1 MTDLEQLLTFTDEN
15 IRQQRKWIEKT
26 LERLSKKHYFV
37 VGSKE
42 AEHRLA
48 KVLPEGS
55 EVIYLPYV
63 EDPNQ
68 VYLIKKTTLMK
79 ILSVPKRSDKDER

>member
-1 MTDLEQLLTFTDEN
+1 MTDLEELLTFTDET

-26 LERLSKKHYFV
+26 LEKLSKKHYFV

-48 KVLPEGS
+48 KILPEGS

-63 EDPNQ
+63 EDTEQ

-79 ILSVPKRSDKDER
+79 LLSVPKRSDKDER

>member
-1 MTDLEQLLTFTDEN
+1 MTDLEELLTFTDEN

-26 LERLSKKHYFV
+26 LERLGKKHYFV

-48 KVLPEGS
+48 KILPEGS

-63 EDPNQ
+63 EDPTQ

-79 ILSVPKRSDKDER
+79 LLSVPKRSDKDER

>member
-1 MTDLEQLLTFTDEN
+1 MTDLEELLTFTDET
-15 IRQQRKWIEKT
+15 ICQQRKWIEKT

-42 AEHRLA
+42 AELRLA
-48 KVLPEGS
+48 KILPEGS

-63 EDPNQ
+63 EDPTQ

-79 ILSVPKRSDKDER
+79 LLSGTKKEE

>member
-1 MTDLEQLLTFTDEN
+1 MTDLEELLTFTDEN

-42 AEHRLA
+42 AENRLA
-48 KVLPEGS
+48 KILPKGS

-63 EDPNQ
+63 ENTEQ
-68 VYLIKKTTLMK
+68 VYLIKKTTLIK
-79 ILSVPKRSDKDER
+79 LLSVPKRSDEEER

>member
-1 MTDLEQLLTFTDEN
+1 MTDLEELLTFTDET
-15 IRQQRKWIEKT
+15 ICQQRKWIEKT
-26 LERLSKKHYFV
+26 LERLNKKHYFV

-42 AEHRLA
+42 AELRLA
-48 KVLPEGS
+48 KILPEGS

-63 EDPNQ
+63 EDPTQ

-79 ILSVPKRSDKDER
+79 LLSGTKKEE

>member
-1 MTDLEQLLTFTDEN
+1 MTDLEELLTFTDET

-48 KVLPEGS
+48 KILPEGS

-63 EDPNQ
+63 EDTEQ

-79 ILSVPKRSDKDER
+79 LLSVPKRSDKDER

>member
-1 MTDLEQLLTFTDEN
+1 MTDLEELLTFTDEN

-42 AEHRLA
+42 AEHRLT
-48 KVLPEGS
+48 KILPEGS

-63 EDPNQ
+63 EDPTQ

-79 ILSVPKRSDKDER
+79 LLSVPKRSDKDER